1 MLSHLNNKEV
11 CGPDIGVDIS
21 GFEDEVTEEVKP
33 LQGKSI
39 NKMNSVGSGSL
50 YGSTLNG
57 MLAALG
63 MPSLERIIDETFG
76 NPDNYV
82 TYVVAITRKGKN
94 RTFKKKVSRKR
105 VLHKDRRLDE
115 FRTMINHMGNR
126 WGTW

>member
-1 MLSHLNNKEV
+1 MLNHKDV
-11 CGPDIGVDIS
+11 CGPAIGVDIS
-21 GFEDEVTEEVKP
+21 GFEAEASEEVKP
-33 LQGKSI
+33 LQGKPI

-105 VLHKDRRLDE
+105 VLHKERRLDE
-115 FRTMINHMGNR
+115 FRTMINHMSTR
-126 WGTW
+126 WGAW